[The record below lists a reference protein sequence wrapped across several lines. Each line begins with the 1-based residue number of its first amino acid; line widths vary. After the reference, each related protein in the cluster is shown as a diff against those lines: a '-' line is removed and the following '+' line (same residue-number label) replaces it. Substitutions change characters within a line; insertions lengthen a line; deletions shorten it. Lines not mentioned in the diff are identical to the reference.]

1 MKKNSILIALAL
13 FSAGGTWAEELP
25 KDTLKVIDVEEIVVI
40 AAPKEPDGTCP
51 EYLHPRLWLET
62 DFRHLHPWDRFTHQ
76 YTVSR
81 FVRRQ
86 CPLHRQISFR
96 LQLCRH

>member
-40 AAPKEPDGTCP
+40 AAPKKTAN
-51 EYLHPRLWLET
+51 YANSQPR
-62 DFRHLHPWDRFTHQ
+62 
-76 YTVSR
+76 
-81 FVRRQ
+81 
-86 CPLHRQISFR
+86 
-96 LQLCRH
+96 